1 MIQKLKLLQNT
12 VQNII
17 YILALFTTFCFILP
31 FLFFGNISFYIWN
44 GDLLDFGDFFWTGFY
59 SIIFHFTLF
68 RHCKF
73 LRTARFLF
81 NIFNLCILV
90 SFYIFGILMQG
101 VYGIFSMLVISIIP
115 FGNTLILI

>member
-12 VQNII
+12 VQNNK
-17 YILALFTTFCFILP
+17 YIVALFTTFCFILP
-31 FLFFGNISFYIWN
+31 FLFFGNISCYIWN
-44 GDLLDFGDFFWTGFY
+44 GDWLDFGD
-59 SIIFHFTLF
+59 
-68 RHCKF
+68 
-73 LRTARFLF
+73 
-81 NIFNLCILV
+81 FNLCILV

>member
-1 MIQKLKLLQNT
+1 MVKKLKLLQNNI
-12 VQNII
+12 QNNKWIVV
-17 YILALFTTFCFILP
+17 LFTIFCFILP

-59 SIIFHFTLF
+59 SILFHIILF

-73 LRTARFLF
+73 LQIARFLF

-90 SFYIFGILMQG
+90 SFYVFGILMQG
-101 VYGIFSMLVISIIP
+101 IDGLTTMLLHSIIP
-115 FGNTLILI
+115 FGSIFI